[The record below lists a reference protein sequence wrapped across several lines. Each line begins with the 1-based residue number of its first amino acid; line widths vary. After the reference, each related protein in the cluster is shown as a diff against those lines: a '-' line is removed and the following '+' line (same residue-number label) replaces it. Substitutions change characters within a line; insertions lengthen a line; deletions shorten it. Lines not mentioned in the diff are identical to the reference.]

1 MFYVDTSLL
10 VAYYCPE
17 PMSEK
22 AEIFLTSHSPLVIST
37 LTELEMFS
45 AVSRKV
51 REKDLNRPAA
61 RRILAKFLSHL
72 DGHFFACLPVATHH
86 LRLARDWIGQLNTSL
101 RSFDAVHLA
110 VASLEGLT
118 MVTADR
124 DLADSAKVLS
134 LDVTLIKADK

>member
-22 AEIFLTSHSPLVIST
+22 AEIFLINHSPLVIST

-45 AVSRKV
+45 AISRKV
-51 REKDLNRPAA
+51 REKGLNRPAA

-72 DGHFFACLPVATHH
+72 DGHFFACLPVATQHV
-86 LRLARDWIGQLNTSL
+86 RLARDWIGQLNTSL
-101 RSFDAVHLA
+101 RSLDALHLA

-118 MVTADR
+118 MITADR
-124 DLADSAKVLS
+124 DLAESAKILS
-134 LDVTLIKADK
+134 VDVTLIKAEK

>member
-17 PMSEK
+17 PLSEK

-37 LTELEMFS
+37 LTELELFS

-51 REKDLNRPAA
+51 REKDLNRPSA

-72 DGHFFACLPVATHH
+72 DGHFFASLPVTTHH
-86 LRLARDWIGQLNTSL
+86 LRLARDWIGQFNTSL
-101 RSFDAVHLA
+101 RSLDALHLA

-118 MVTADR
+118 MVTGDR
-124 DLADSAKVLS
+124 DLAESAKILS
-134 LDVTLIKADK
+134 LNVTLIKADK

>member
-17 PMSEK
+17 PLSEK
-22 AEIFLTSHSPLVIST
+22 AEIFLTSHSPQVIST

-51 REKDLNRPAA
+51 RVKDLNRPAA
-61 RRILAKFLSHL
+61 HRILAKFLSHL

-86 LRLARDWIGQLNTSL
+86 LRLARDWIGQFNTSL
-101 RSFDAVHLA
+101 RSLDALHLA

-124 DLADSAKVLS
+124 DLAESAKILS
-134 LDVTLIKADK
+134 LNVTLIKADK

>member
-17 PMSEK
+17 SMSEK
-22 AEIFLTSHSPLVIST
+22 VEIFLTSHSPLIIST

-51 REKDLNRPAA
+51 RERDLNRPAA

-86 LRLARDWIGQLNTSL
+86 LRLARDWIGQFNTSL
-101 RSFDAVHLA
+101 RSLDALHLA
-110 VASLEGLT
+110 VAALEGLT
-118 MVTADR
+118 TVTADR
-124 DLADSAKVLS
+124 DLAEYAKILS
-134 LDVTLIKADK
+134 LDVALIKGEK